1 MRKYLLAVFCF
12 LFLQNTPAQ
21 FYQGLRAS
29 AFGGVTNINYNPAI
43 SDNRFVVDV
52 NMLGLGFNFSN
63 NYVGITRDVFK
74 KNSPVFSSDEDFQTA
89 FLKERIN
96 GRDKNAYVGMQIQG
110 PLSFMCSFGLP
121 GEEKNMNAFGFS
133 YHINSVVNASK
144 FDETLARIAYLGAG
158 YKADS
163 ILGFRFKDLKDANPS
178 AKTMVWADYGLTY
191 SRVVYNKNQHFIKAG
206 GTLKLLQGI
215 AAGYVYVKDLQYRW
229 ENFDTLSIFKT
240 EAQYAYSEGMVSSKG
255 YSADNI
261 SDYVGDLFKFKY
273 APPSF
278 GVDLGV
284 VYEWRPDKDNPER
297 KYKYRMNC
305 EDHWY
310 LQKNKYKL
318 SAGFSIID
326 LGAIRYRKGEYSGSF
341 TADIRDWPVNEVK
354 FTDGLQ
360 SMDDTIASRFQVNAN
375 NKNHF
380 TMWLPTRFNM
390 FLDYNIAYGFGL
402 NLASTISPNMAPNRN
417 MVNHGSS
424 ITFTPR
430 YDHAWFGFYL
440 PVSYDFKG
448 NVNMG
453 ATMRIGP
460 LIVGT
465 QDLLGFFAKKFV
477 HNADVHV
484 ALKITVPYRK
494 PRDRDKDA
502 VSNKADK
509 CKKIKGECESHG
521 CPDRDKDG
529 INDNEDDCPDNPGPK
544 ELRGCPDTDG
554 DGLIDKKDSC
564 VTEFGLIEFYGC
576 PDRDSDR
583 IPDKLDECP
592 DLPGIAEFMG
602 CPDRDKDGTPDK
614 DDKCI
619 DVPGSEDHFG
629 CPDTD
634 GDGLYDHEDKCIN
647 TPGPKE
653 NDGCP
658 WPDRDGDG
666 VLDKVDQCPS
676 VPGVPENNGC
686 PALSKKEIET
696 VKYAFEN
703 LEFETGKDVIR
714 TISYPSLTALA
725 QLLVSKPNYGLR
737 IEGHTDNVGTD
748 ENNLVL
754 SQKRATAVKN
764 FLIKKGVK
772 AGVLEDYGYGE
783 SRPIADNDTKEGKQK
798 NRRVEMKITFK

>member
-1 MRKYLLAVFCF
+1 MRNLLLLLTIFAFQFSVR
-12 LFLQNTPAQ
+12 AQ

-43 SDNRFVVDV
+43 ADNRFLVDI
-52 NMLGLGFNFSN
+52 NLIGLGVNFSN
-63 NYVGITRDVFK
+63 NYVGITKDVFK
-74 KNSPVFSSDEDFQTA
+74 KNSAVFNSNDDFQKA
-89 FLKERIN
+89 FLNERVN
-96 GRDKNAYVGMQIQG
+96 GRDKNVYVGMQIQG

-121 GEEKNMNAFGFS
+121 GEDKNTNAFGFS
-133 YHINSVVNASK
+133 YHVNSIVNGSR
-144 FDETLARIAYLGAG
+144 FNETFARIAYLGVG
-158 YKADS
+158 YTADS
-163 ILGFRFKDLKDANPS
+163 ILAFRGKSLTDINPS
-178 AKTMVWADYGLTY
+178 AKAMMWADYGLTY
-191 SRVVYNKNQHFIKAG
+191 SRVVYNKEEHFIKAG

-215 AAGYVYVKDLQYRW
+215 AGGYAYVKNLNYRW
-229 ENFDTLSIFKT
+229 ETFDTLSIFKA

-261 SDYVGDLFKFKY
+261 NNYISDLFKFKY
-273 APPSF
+273 AAPSVA
-278 GVDLGV
+278 VDLGV
-284 VYEWRPDKDNPER
+284 IYEWRPDKDNPER

-318 SAGFSIID
+318 SAGFSLVD
-326 LGAIRYRKGEYSGSF
+326 FGAIRYRKGEYSGNF
-341 TADIRDWPVNEVK
+341 TADIQNWDVGGLK

-360 SMDDTIASRFQVNAN
+360 SVDDTIASRFVI
-375 NKNHF
+375 NKADKGYF

-402 NLASTISPNMAPNRN
+402 NLATSISPNMAPNRN
-417 MVNHGSS
+417 MVHHGSS

-440 PVSYDFKG
+440 PVSTDFKG

-453 ATMRIGP
+453 ATMRVGP
-460 LIVGT
+460 LIIGT

-477 HNADVHV
+477 YNADIHV
-484 ALKITVPYRK
+484 ALKITIPYWK
-494 PRDRDKDA
+494 PRDRDKDE

-509 CKKIKGECESHG
+509 CKKVKGDCTTQG

-529 INDNEDDCPDNPGPK
+529 TTDDEDDCPDTPGPK
-544 ELRGCPDTDG
+544 ELKGCPDTDG

-564 VTEFGLIEFYGC
+564 VNEYGLIEFYGC

-583 IPDKLDECP
+583 IPDRLDECP
-592 DLPGIAEFMG
+592 DIPGIVEFNG

-614 DDKCI
+614 DDRCI
-619 DVPGSEDHFG
+619 DVPGPKEHFG

-634 GDGLYDHEDKCIN
+634 GDGLYDYEDKCIN

-658 WPDRDGDG
+658 WPDRDNDG
-666 VLDKVDQCPS
+666 VLDKDDQCPS
-676 VPGVPENNGC
+676 VPGVVENKGC
-686 PALSKKEIET
+686 PALTQKEIET

-703 LEFETGKDVIR
+703 LEFETGKDIIR
-714 TISYPSLTALA
+714 SSSFPSLNALA
-725 QLLVSKPNYGLR
+725 QLLVKKPTYGLR

-748 ENNLVL
+748 ENNLLL
-754 SQKRATAVKN
+754 SQKRATAVKK
-764 FLIKKGVK
+764 FLVKKGVK
-772 AGVLEDYGYGE
+772 ETVLEDYGYGE
-783 SRPIADNDTKEGKQK
+783 SKPIADNDTKEGKQK